1 MDIPKDALL
10 EEAKKL
16 GEDILQLM
24 KSSVKDLWKVEDSEF
39 LKQLA
44 QDVAKQKIAAAK
56 ADTPEKKAE
65 HEQNLNHL
73 ADTVNL
79 EIVNRRLKLR
89 RFRKDLFAEILKT
102 IIKTV
107 ATLSL
112 NIAVSKAQDSGGH

>member
-16 GEDILQLM
+16 GESLLQLM
-24 KSSVKDLWKVEDSEF
+24 KSSVKDLWRVEDTEF

-44 QDVAKQKIAAAK
+44 QDVANQKVAAAK

-65 HEQNLNHL
+65 HERNLKHL
-73 ADTVNL
+73 ADTVKL
-79 EIVNRRLKLR
+79 EIVNRRLKIR
-89 RFRKDLFAEILKT
+89 RFRKDLFADILKT

-112 NIAVSKAQDSGGH
+112 NIAVSKIGGEGH

>member
-44 QDVAKQKIAAAK
+44 QDVAKQKIAAVK

-65 HEQNLNHL
+65 HEQNLSHL
-73 ADTVNL
+73 ADTIEL

-89 RFRKDLFAEILKT
+89 RFRKDLFAEILRT

-112 NIAVSKAQDSGGH
+112 NIAVAKATEG